1 MDFFEFKASLAY
13 IELQASQIYV
23 VGSSGMG
30 RGEGRE
36 RERERYR
43 HRERHRDRKKFWDKL
58 K

>member
-36 RERERYR
+36 RERERETDT
-43 HRERHRDRKKFWDKL
+43 ERGTETERNSGIN
-58 K
+58 

>member
-30 RGEGRE
+30 RGERRE
-36 RERERYR
+36 RERERETDT
-43 HRERHRDRKKFWDKL
+43 ERGTETERNSGIN
-58 K
+58 